1 MISMKK
7 REFNFMFIS
16 AAFVILFSSSFDF
29 VLASS
34 NPDYM
39 TNDDYMTWGLDKLR
53 EEYEGERAECRL
65 LHGAF
70 MGSRKKRKDVEKKF
84 RRTEKDAE
92 RQKNLIENQLSES
105 QRANETLRKTN
116 LALKAKHEKY
126 QLCTKEVLSSAYK
139 SMKDA
144 ETKYKSN
151 EEISRN
157 HLANSQ
163 RQIDTL
169 DSSST
174 MLTEKNDALNK
185 KMDTYTRY
193 LKNSLKLNGEKR
205 EKIKHL
211 AASLNR
217 LQEEHQLTK
226 RVSRNNERYASYLL
240 RKNDPNA
247 IEEVDIGDSSSSS
260 SEDVYNL
267 FGDSTSGDSGEYE
280 EVKSSKSIVQTQ
292 SRRSNDFINFSEFLT
307 KTLGPSLVG
316 CLVSAGT
323 MIAVIFNILYQGAVG
338 AWVRNNAS
346 CSVLISKFAFCGSLI
361 TFLFGAAELTTNPVK
376 AVHKGVQEVLS
387 TISGMDLGNKILI
400 GSGLAL
406 ICALFLIGY
415 CYRWKILRNVCG
427 CERKISLKKFA
438 HRPRH
443 RHDFQTEISVSS
455 YE

>member
-1 MISMKK
+1 MEDMNKEELRNSDEKTSNMYYDETMK
-7 REFNFMFIS
+7 
-16 AAFVILFSSSFDF
+16 V
-29 VLASS
+29 
-34 NPDYM
+34 
-39 TNDDYMTWGLDKLR
+39 G
-53 EEYEGERAECRL
+53 
-65 LHGAF
+65 
-70 MGSRKKRKDVEKKF
+70 
-84 RRTEKDAE
+84 DAE
-92 RQKNLIENQLSES
+92 RKAKQIGREKTWIENELSES

-240 RKNDPNA
+240 RNDPNE

-280 EVKSSKSIVQTQ
+280 EVKSSK
-292 SRRSNDFINFSEFLT
+292 
-307 KTLGPSLVG
+307 
-316 CLVSAGT
+316 
-323 MIAVIFNILYQGAVG
+323 
-338 AWVRNNAS
+338 
-346 CSVLISKFAFCGSLI
+346 
-361 TFLFGAAELTTNPVK
+361 
-376 AVHKGVQEVLS
+376 
-387 TISGMDLGNKILI
+387 
-400 GSGLAL
+400 
-406 ICALFLIGY
+406 
-415 CYRWKILRNVCG
+415 
-427 CERKISLKKFA
+427 
-438 HRPRH
+438 
-443 RHDFQTEISVSS
+443 
-455 YE
+455 